1 MAYIKGYS
9 QAISEVLEILQYAD
23 EEIIRKIP
31 LAVLQKMNEQKA
43 VTYVPKFKE
52 TEGVK
57 EEEISPKAKAILAVL
72 YKDYICT
79 KEVKQ
84 KTRSN

>member
-1 MAYIKGYS
+1 MAYIKDYS

-31 LAVLQKMNEQKA
+31 LAVLQKMNEQKS

-79 KEVKQ
+79 KEVK
-84 KTRSN
+84 

>member
-31 LAVLQKMNEQKA
+31 LAVLQKIQRA
-43 VTYVPKFKE
+43 QALLPA
-52 TEGVK
+52 
-57 EEEISPKAKAILAVL
+57 S
-72 YKDYICT
+72 YIFPC
-79 KEVKQ
+79 
-84 KTRSN
+84 